1 MAYKKRYRSKKR
13 KYTKK
18 RYTRRNNYKKKSSMK
33 KFNYRVKKIVRNT
46 LDLKSY
52 ETEGYNP
59 FGDDS
64 F

>member
-13 KYTKK
+13 RSYKK
-18 RYTRRNNYKKKSSMK
+18 RYARKRTYKKKSSIQR
-33 KFNYRVKKIVRNT
+33 FNYRVKKIVRNT

-52 ETEGYNP
+52 EVSGSNP

-64 F
+64 Y